1 MMNNKKQHK
10 CLAPTVDMVLN
21 LLQAEPSVVC
31 EYLSFY
37 EVYIRA
43 AATERIYSIDNCYY
57 TTRFNDDLK
66 QEIDIA
72 LAKCLAPLRQKLIQ
86 YLNNECILLFVT
98 QDKLFE

>member
-1 MMNNKKQHK
+1 MIKNKKQHK
-10 CLAPTVDMVLN
+10 SLAPSADMVLK
-21 LLQAEPSVVC
+21 LLRAEPTVVC

-37 EVYIRA
+37 DVYIRA
-43 AATERIYSIDNCYY
+43 AATERIYSVDDCYY

-86 YLNNECILLFVT
+86 YLNGECVLLLISPDEF
-98 QDKLFE
+98 FE